1 MADENNVEPMIV
13 VAGKDPEAKAT
24 TDKKLR
30 SPRRQKVPVEPVR
43 AAAKVVAAAPKT
55 SRAKIYSAE
64 ERVAKLAL
72 VNTQVSKG
80 ISTLKAAV
88 KAAGI
93 SEQTY
98 YNWKRT
104 ANPVEQ
110 TDPKPAPAGDEL
122 ADLVQL
128 EQENLRLRKTL
139 AEKLRAE
146 NADLRKRLGLS

>member
-1 MADENNVEPMIV
+1 MADENNVEPMAV
-13 VAGKDPEAKAT
+13 VAGTNPEAKAT
-24 TDKKLR
+24 TDMKQR
-30 SPRRQKVPVEPVR
+30 SPRRQKMPVEPVR
-43 AAAKVVAAAPKT
+43 PAPKAVAADPQSSGA
-55 SRAKIYSAE
+55 RNYSAE

-72 VNTQVSKG
+72 INSQVSKG

-88 KAAGI
+88 KATGI

-110 TDPKPAPAGDEL
+110 TDPKPVPAGDEL

-128 EQENLRLRKTL
+128 EQENLRLRKIL

-146 NADLRKRLGLS
+146 NAELRKKLGIS

>member
-1 MADENNVEPMIV
+1 MADENNVEPMAVI
-13 VAGKDPEAKAT
+13 AGKDPEAKAT
-24 TDKKLR
+24 TDKKQR
-30 SPRRQKVPVEPVR
+30 SPRRQKMPVQPVR
-43 AAAKVVAAAPKT
+43 AAPNAAAPPQT
-55 SRAKIYSAE
+55 SRAKNYSAE
-64 ERVAKLAL
+64 ERVAKLASINDQ
-72 VNTQVSKG
+72 VNKG
-80 ISTLKAAV
+80 VSTLKAAV

-104 ANPVEQ
+104 ANPGEQ
-110 TDPKPAPAGDEL
+110 SDPRPAPAGDEL
-122 ADLVQL
+122 VDLVQL